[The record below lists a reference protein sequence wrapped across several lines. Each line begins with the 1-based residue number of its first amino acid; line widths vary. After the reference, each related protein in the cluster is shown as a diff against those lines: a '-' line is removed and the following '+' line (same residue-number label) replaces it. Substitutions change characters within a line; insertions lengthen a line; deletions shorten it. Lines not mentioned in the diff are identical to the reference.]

1 MRARDVMS
9 GEVATVAE
17 NVTLLDALK
26 MLING
31 GASALPVVDGK
42 GALVGVLTE
51 YDVIQHV
58 LDGERAFDLQAHLE
72 AHGALP
78 EIYARALA
86 APVSS
91 LMTKPALSATEDT
104 RLKDV
109 ADMMVKHR
117 VHCIPVVR
125 DTEVV
130 GMVRRVD
137 LVRALLSRTEAA
149 AAPPPAEVDD
159 EKLRRDVVAAIRR
172 LGLPISGGFDV
183 VARHGIVHLWGNAY
197 TEDDHRSYQ
206 AAAAKVRGVRE
217 IASHMQVRAMRG
229 AAGAWR

>member
-9 GEVATVAE
+9 AEVTTVAD
-17 NVTLLDALK
+17 TAPLLDALK

-31 GASALPVVDGK
+31 GSSALPVVDGK
-42 GALVGVLTE
+42 GGLVGVLTE

-78 EIYARALA
+78 EVYARALA

-91 LMTKPALSATEDT
+91 LMTRPALSATENT
-104 RLKDV
+104 PLKDV

-125 DTEVV
+125 DAEVV

-149 AAPPPAEVDD
+149 
-159 EKLRRDVVAAIRR
+159 
-172 LGLPISGGFDV
+172 
-183 VARHGIVHLWGNAY
+183 
-197 TEDDHRSYQ
+197 
-206 AAAAKVRGVRE
+206 
-217 IASHMQVRAMRG
+217 
-229 AAGAWR
+229 